1 MIGLGALIGTTIAG
15 GLLGAAGSMGSTAI
29 QGAYNREE
37 AQKNRDFQERMS
49 NTAIQRSFAD
59 ARKAGIS
66 PAMLLGEASQPMGN
80 SASIGQSNAGGE
92 MSNTVNKI
100 VEAMK
105 EDRKLDAMENMQNQ
119 ILQNKQ
125 NMQNERLEHQT
136 QMLQMKQDGV
146 DAHKFAH
153 SARAPKTREEW
164 NSYFQN
170 IDDIKI

>member
-49 NTAIQRSFAD
+49 NTAIQRSIAD

-80 SASIGQSNAGGE
+80 SASIGQSDAGGI
-92 MSNTVNKI
+92 MASTVNKI
-100 VEAMK
+100 IDTMQQ
-105 EDRKLDAMENMQNQ
+105 DRKLDAIENMHDEKMDHQVQ
-119 ILQNKQ
+119 
-125 NMQNERLEHQT
+125 MQ
-136 QMLQMKQDGV
+136 QMKM
-146 DAHKFAH
+146 AN
-153 SARAPKTREEW
+153 SANRYQNNQKSREYW
-164 NSYFQN
+164 NSYFQKPE
-170 IDDIKI
+170 DIKL